1 MSENLLPSNDTYSTL
16 HSSHVKVDDSEAIPK
31 NLGELEFPRSD
42 VAEVRTSSSS
52 PHGEISSIHQLRRYP
67 SVEVEFLRE
76 SIFSVFKYVFCCH
89 QDVGNCSLAVE
100 ALIKNVDWPL
110 SHRLETDKDVAFE
123 MIGDNITDTL
133 SQVAILLKDLYY
145 E

>member
-1 MSENLLPSNDTYSTL
+1 M
-16 HSSHVKVDDSEAIPK
+16 KVDDSEAIPK

-52 PHGEISSIHQLRRYP
+52 PHGEISSVHQLRRYP
-67 SVEVEFLRE
+67 SVEVVGFPRE

-133 SQVAILLKDLYY
+133 SQVAILFKDFYN